1 MTDRPKRAR
10 SMVSPASQPRL
21 PRHVKMRHDGA
32 RDVWTILAPERVYT
46 PNAIA
51 VAVLQLCDGAR
62 NVESIAGELARTY
75 DADQREILED
85 VVPMLQDLSDKG
97 VIET

>member
-1 MTDRPKRAR
+1 MTDTPERAR
-10 SMVSPASQPRL
+10 SMVGAASMPRL
-21 PRHVKMRHDGA
+21 PRHVKMRHDRA

-62 NVESIAGELARTY
+62 SVESIADELARTY
-75 DADQREILED
+75 DADKGEILED
-85 VVPMLQDLSDKG
+85 VVPMLQDLADKG
-97 VIET
+97 VVET